1 MLTDETAHLQ
11 SQADPSAPI
20 AMIDWQVILSYLDA
34 FEPEYR
40 AEEMEHLIGLF
51 TRYTPNL
58 LDNLHAAVAAADA
71 TLVRRYAHNL
81 VANSGT
87 VGAKPM
93 AQAARELERHAIN
106 GTLET
111 APEQVGRLRQMFA
124 EVAAALPTWRTVLH
138 FAP

>member
-1 MLTDETAHLQ
+1 MLTDEPGHLQ
-11 SQADPSAPI
+11 SQADPSVPI
-20 AMIDWQVILSYLDA
+20 VMIDWQVILGYLDA

-40 AEEMEHLIGLF
+40 AEEIEHLISLF
-51 TRYTPNL
+51 THYTPDL
-58 LDNLHAAVAAADA
+58 LENLHEAVVAADA
-71 TLVRRYAHNL
+71 VLVRRYAHNL

-111 APEQVGRLRQMFA
+111 APEQVVRLRQMFA
-124 EVAAALPTWRTVLH
+124 EVAAALPAWRTALH
-138 FAP
+138 LAP